1 MKRLTSKL
9 VVLMMVL
16 TMAFSL
22 AACGSKDDASNSSTT
37 NDNATND
44 NVTNEATTNDSSQS
58 QSSADKSSSSS
69 SSSYSSVEEYVN
81 SPEIQ
86 NALSTLEKQ
95 LEGSGM
101 NIKITADGNKM
112 IYTYT
117 YENQEK
123 VDGLA
128 ESLEQALSAQDA
140 TFQATA
146 EQIKEAVGVD
156 SASVVIEYVDSKG
169 EMIYSKEYTSK

>member
-1 MKRLTSKL
+1 MKKLTSKL

-16 TMAFSL
+16 AMAFGMV
-22 AACGSKDDASNSSTT
+22 ACGSKDDASNSSTI
-37 NDNATND
+37 NDSA
-44 NVTNEATTNDSSQS
+44 TNEATATDEATATESSN
-58 QSSADKSSSSS
+58 SSNNSSS
-69 SSSYSSVEEYVN
+69 SSSYNSVEEYVN
-81 SPEIQ
+81 SPTIK

-117 YENQEK
+117 YENTEK
-123 VDGLA
+123 VDGME

-146 EQIKEAVGVD
+146 DQIKQAVNVD

>member
-1 MKRLTSKL
+1 MKKLTSKL

-16 TMAFSL
+16 AMAFGMV
-22 AACGSKDDASNSSTT
+22 ACGSKDDASNSSIT
-37 NDNATND
+37 NDNATN
-44 NVTNEATTNDSSQS
+44 EATTTDEAAATDEATATESS
-58 QSSADKSSSSS
+58 DSSSS
-69 SSSYSSVEEYVN
+69 SSSYNSVEEYVN
-81 SPEIQ
+81 SPTIK

-101 NIKITADGNKM
+101 NIKIKADGNKM

-117 YENQEK
+117 YENTEK
-123 VDGLA
+123 VDGMA

-146 EQIKEAVGVD
+146 DQIKQAVKVD